1 MNFDIVAPGTCA
13 RVRDCACAYSKRC
26 CDRNRGPG
34 VACPDFYMR
43 SGNQPV
49 ACLRFLLWVGKTAPK
64 NLRGGVPPPPKSDLH
79 VNRTINETLRH
90 DQAHAAP
97 RHNCIKSSKARCNAS
112 DNYGCSEWWLVLLEP
127 VAR

>member
-1 MNFDIVAPGTCA
+1 MGRENSA
-13 RVRDCACAYSKRC
+13 
-26 CDRNRGPG
+26 
-34 VACPDFYMR
+34 
-43 SGNQPV
+43 
-49 ACLRFLLWVGKTAPK
+49 K
-64 NLRGGVPPPPKSDLH
+64 NLRAVAAEIGYLH